1 MLGAPRN
8 VNPAWAKA
16 RLVIGLTNN
25 LLLYQLTFNYN
36 SPQTR
41 QFLHD
46 KMLKKK
52 NWQAKMRIQQIIEFK
67 LRGPGALSHY
77 MYSYNWLFSWPTAQH
92 FRRQCTILPPT
103 WAKSHTKFN
112 P

>member
-1 MLGAPRN
+1 MVQCHGVQRLNGGVIFVSPILTANCSEKSLKGLGAPRN
-8 VNPAWAKA
+8 INPAWAKT

-25 LLLYQLTFNYN
+25 LLLYQLTFNNN

-52 NWQAKMRIQQIIEFK
+52 IGKQKCAFNK
-67 LRGPGALSHY
+67 LL
-77 MYSYNWLFSWPTAQH
+77 NL
-92 FRRQCTILPPT
+92 
-103 WAKSHTKFN
+103 N
-112 P
+112 